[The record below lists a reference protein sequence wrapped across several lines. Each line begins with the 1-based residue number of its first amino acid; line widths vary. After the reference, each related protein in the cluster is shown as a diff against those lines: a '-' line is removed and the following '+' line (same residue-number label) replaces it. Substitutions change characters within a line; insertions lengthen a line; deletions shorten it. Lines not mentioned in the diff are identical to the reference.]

1 MQKTYTLTE
10 LKENKELLLEFKTKV
25 KAEGI
30 RTPYW
35 NLSED
40 KFRSMYSS
48 VMYMAEFAEKIESGQ
63 SDIEEVIE
71 TEVKKK
77 PDTGNGK
84 LIKPKCN
91 KFGEF
96 QEYNFGMAN
105 RFETFCKNFQNKMFR
120 SGTELIDTRKKQAW
134 FDGEL
139 IYQG

>member
-1 MQKTYTLTE
+1 MMQKTYTLTE
-10 LKENKELLLEFKTKV
+10 LKENKELLVEFKAKV

-71 TEVKKK
+71 TKVKKK
-77 PDTGNGK
+77 PDTGNLISYFTIAGGIELPEHILK
-84 LIKPKCN
+84 LFKHVQDQKLHNKWTKDGYEYDTATNTIK
-91 KFGEF
+91 
-96 QEYNFGMAN
+96 
-105 RFETFCKNFQNKMFR
+105 
-120 SGTELIDTRKKQAW
+120 KK
-134 FDGEL
+134 
-139 IYQG
+139 